1 MSRLLPEPAS
11 AHPGGAPVDP
21 DATTTSWPTS
31 VVSLLLLVVLLAA
44 LVALL
49 AKGLRLEEA
58 LAVLGAGGLLA
69 AELRRLLL

>member
-1 MSRLLPEPAS
+1 ML
-11 AHPGGAPVDP
+11 
-21 DATTTSWPTS
+21 
-31 VVSLLLLVVLLAA
+31 SLLLLVVLLAA

-49 AKGLRLEEA
+49 VKGLRLEEA

>member
-1 MSRLLPEPAS
+1 MSRLPDPAS
-11 AHPGGAPVDP
+11 AHPGGALGNP
-21 DATTTSWPTS
+21 DAITASWPTS

-58 LAVLGAGGLLA
+58 LAVLGSGGLLA